1 MCIRDRT
8 TSEQHMAK
16 KNDDITTNNQP
27 KFRKR
32 AVGLAR
38 VVINLV
44 RKYIYS
50 LARVFGYEIEP
61 DFDRLAV

>member
-1 MCIRDRT
+1 
-8 TSEQHMAK
+8 MAK

-32 AVGLAR
+32 AVGVAR
-38 VVINLV
+38 VVINSV